1 MGGDNSFHSLLNIV
15 FHSSMEDISIDV
27 ADNSRGCNLLE
38 TMRTVIEDIESW
50 RNAAHASQS
59 YSRLCEKN
67 WIISDIYCFNKL
79 IFS

>member
-1 MGGDNSFHSLLNIV
+1 MQKYFVWYELSLSFTLSLP
-15 FHSSMEDISIDV
+15 
-27 ADNSRGCNLLE
+27 SRGCNLLE